1 MAGPP
6 EHFVVFG
13 RKIPSTPSSNPGGG
27 ELRGL
32 RKRCRASRLDSGKV
46 HRRYQPIFPL
56 RSQQSATISS
66 CHLIGKHPYLV
77 SVHSHGSNSCRSF
90 EVYEQWLFGKSFLGV
105 CPVLRAY
112 FSRVFS
118 LVRRHAVYE
127 DQRGTNIL
135 RWQP

>member
-118 LVRRHAVYE
+118 LVRHHAVYE

-135 RWQP
+135 RWQQ